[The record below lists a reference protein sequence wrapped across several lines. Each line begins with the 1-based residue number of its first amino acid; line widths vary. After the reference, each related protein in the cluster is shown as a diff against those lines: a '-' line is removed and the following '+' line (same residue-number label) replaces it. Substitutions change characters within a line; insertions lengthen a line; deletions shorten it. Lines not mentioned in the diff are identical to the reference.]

1 MENIQRELTPDEK
14 KRAEILFRTQEID
27 KARIQR
33 AEWLLQIEKEIASY
47 REYTKAIPYENP
59 MYVPQGKE
67 PMVYIVGDILQ
78 EAKERVM
85 ARAKREVDETYR
97 EFVFLIRKGEML
109 APKTPKE
116 VYDYCES
123 KERDAFTRVIKQKYP
138 EVAFVAEP
146 VKITK
151 QQGMVASQEQHQRQ

>member
-1 MENIQRELTPDEK
+1 MENTQRELTPDEK

-33 AEWLLQIEKEIASY
+33 AEWLLQIEKAIASY

-78 EAKERVM
+78 
-85 ARAKREVDETYR
+85 Y
-97 EFVFLIRKGEML
+97 LN
-109 APKTPKE
+109 
-116 VYDYCES
+116 
-123 KERDAFTRVIKQKYP
+123 
-138 EVAFVAEP
+138 
-146 VKITK
+146 
-151 QQGMVASQEQHQRQ
+151 

>member
-1 MENIQRELTPDEK
+1 MEKEQKTMTSAETE
-14 KRAEILFRTQEID
+14 RAKLLNRAKEAD
-27 KARIQR
+27 MARIQR
-33 AEWLLQIEKEIASY
+33 AEWLLRIEKEVASY

-59 MYVPQGKE
+59 VYVPHGKE
-67 PMVYIVGDILQ
+67 PMVYTIGDMRQ

-85 ARAKREVDETYR
+85 ARARREVDETYR
-97 EFVFLIRKGEML
+97 EFIILIRRGKMI
-109 APKTPKE
+109 APRTPKE

-123 KERDAFTRVIKQKYP
+123 KERDAFSRVIKRHYP

-146 VKITK
+146 VEITK

>member
-33 AEWLLQIEKEIASY
+33 AEWLLQIEKEVASY

-59 MYVPQGKE
+59 VYVPHGKE
-67 PMVYIVGDILQ
+67 PMVYTIGDMRQ

-97 EFVFLIRKGEML
+97 EFIILIRRGKMI
-109 APKTPKE
+109 APRTPKE
-116 VYDYCES
+116 VYDYCER
-123 KERDAFTRVIKQKYP
+123 KERDAFSRVIKRQYP
-138 EVAFVAEP
+138 EVVSVAEP